1 MPRGTHAE
9 KDFSKKIA
17 RSIPEY
23 RSCRYTDGDEQLRMV
38 RMQIIC
44 LLLGIWSL
52 RNVRRL
58 KVVSASLFD
67 LRRMIQGS
75 ANGVSTPKPNVKFMP
90 LGNKNSME
98 SVELT
103 QNTRQGKVPKS
114 PAPDNMSMV

>member
-1 MPRGTHAE
+1 
-9 KDFSKKIA
+9 
-17 RSIPEY
+17 
-23 RSCRYTDGDEQLRMV
+23 MV

-44 LLLGIWSL
+44 LLLGIWSF

-67 LRRMIQGS
+67 LRRMRIQGS
-75 ANGVSTPKPNVKFMP
+75 ANNGNSVGTPKPNVKFMP
-90 LGNKNSME
+90 LVNNNSIE

-103 QNTRQGKVPKS
+103 QNTRTGKVPKS

>member
-1 MPRGTHAE
+1 
-9 KDFSKKIA
+9 
-17 RSIPEY
+17 
-23 RSCRYTDGDEQLRMV
+23 MV

-67 LRRMIQGS
+67 LRRMRIQGS